1 MERHTTLAETA
12 HCGPL
17 GWLYRTLLLF
27 VYCLERRTT
36 RKARDAFYLSIK
48 EQSSTEKRSESDQ
61 KETIPELM
69 NIFGDSE
76 EEDNNPFS
84 GTNHLYASGIAA
96 VADGEDDFIPKDI
109 VVEEQEEDVS
119 EEDKNGEVNGTVDKE
134 GEESHDESF
143 GASTLGTNAQYEP
156 YVALS
161 MSMANG
167 NANGVLQKDSA
178 VISIPEAGD
187 YKDPWGKHAIGYV
200 IKCQEK
206 EIIRRYSEFDTLRQA
221 LVRLLPT
228 IVIPPIPS
236 KHPLIKYFLSPLSVE
251 NDSKI
256 IEKRKRMLAS
266 FLNNCYAISE
276 IRNHVVFSKFLDPE
290 YSWKNVLNSPP
301 IVILPMNNLL
311 APPLNPTKP
320 SPLHSLL
327 PVQTALS
334 RLDPK
339 AHNGSS
345 LELETKFVQLEG
357 RLAKYRHSLQP
368 LHRMLRQHRLH
379 FRSLSAL
386 FSELGAYYNAFSLEG
401 NVITSKSSAAQIRS
415 LSNGIEKIGH
425 GFDVKYVSSEILVEK
440 LLTILEEPSGE
451 ILQFLEDSQRV
462 FLFRKLKKL
471 QYQII
476 ENTLAKREARIR
488 TLKETQHQL
497 KRLEEALIEN
507 ARESPTIAEAVR
519 HLESSDHNE
528 TADDITSPDAE
539 PEPQPLRPIQSS
551 HTKPTKQS
559 RRGKSRK
566 SGRSSELEP
575 HLLTEEER
583 QEEIQKLYKEVEKLN
598 DCFALIK
605 RDMDEVN
612 QSSMQSLT
620 ALVDYIDQR
629 WSLMLKDFAKAMV
642 CWLKECLSAWRN
654 AKIVVDS
661 IDA

>member
-1 MERHTTLAETA
+1 
-12 HCGPL
+12 
-17 GWLYRTLLLF
+17 
-27 VYCLERRTT
+27 
-36 RKARDAFYLSIK
+36 
-48 EQSSTEKRSESDQ
+48 
-61 KETIPELM
+61 M

-84 GTNHLYASGIAA
+84 GTSHLYASGIAA
-96 VADGEDDFIPKDI
+96 VADGEDDFIPKDMFVKEQLEEASEEE
-109 VVEEQEEDVS
+109 VVEGSDSAVY
-119 EEDKNGEVNGTVDKE
+119 KK
-134 GEESHDESF
+134 GEETLEEPL
-143 GASTLGTNAQYEP
+143 GASSLGTNAHFEP
-156 YVALS
+156 YVSLS
-161 MSMANG
+161 MSMANTS
-167 NANGVLQKDSA
+167 NVVSDKENDVVK
-178 VISIPEAGD
+178 IPEAGD

-200 IKCQEK
+200 IKYQGK

-276 IRNHVVFSKFLDPE
+276 IRSHVVFVKFLDPE

-327 PVQTALS
+327 PAQTSLS

-339 AHNGSS
+339 AHNGSTI
-345 LELETKFVQLEG
+345 ELETKFAHLEG
-357 RLAKYRHSLQP
+357 LLARYKHSIQP
-368 LHRMLRQHRLH
+368 VHRILRQHRLH
-379 FRSLSAL
+379 FRSLSSL
-386 FSELGAYYNAFSLEG
+386 FAELGAYYNAFSLEG
-401 NVITSKSSAAQIRS
+401 NVITSKSSAAQIKS

-425 GFDVKYVSSEILVEK
+425 SFDVKYVSSEILVEK
-440 LLTILEEPSGE
+440 LLTALEEPSCE

-462 FLFRKLKKL
+462 ILFRKLKKL

-476 ENTLAKREARIR
+476 ESTLAKREARIKS
-488 TLKETQHQL
+488 LKETQHQV
-497 KRLEEALIEN
+497 KRLEEALIQN
-507 ARESPTIAEAVR
+507 ARESPTIAEAVK
-519 HLESSDHNE
+519 HLESRGFSEGEEAGSVRTE
-528 TADDITSPDAE
+528 TSEQQTPETVGFSPSHF
-539 PEPQPLRPIQSS
+539 PKTGKRP
-551 HTKPTKQS
+551 K
-559 RRGKSRK
+559 RK
-566 SGRSSELEP
+566 RSARFSEIEP

-583 QEEIQKLYKEVEKLN
+583 QEEIQRLYKEVEKLN

-612 QSSMQSLT
+612 QSSLHSLLQ
-620 ALVDYIDQR
+620 LVEHIDQKWR
-629 WSLMLKDFAKAMV
+629 LMLKDYTKSMI
-642 CWLKECLSAWRN
+642 CWLKECLNAWRN
-654 AKIVVDS
+654 AKLIVDG
-661 IDA
+661 IEA

>member
-1 MERHTTLAETA
+1 
-12 HCGPL
+12 
-17 GWLYRTLLLF
+17 
-27 VYCLERRTT
+27 
-36 RKARDAFYLSIK
+36 
-48 EQSSTEKRSESDQ
+48 
-61 KETIPELM
+61 M

-96 VADGEDDFIPKDI
+96 VADGEDDFIPKGI
-109 VVEEQEEDVS
+109 FVEEEEEKVS
-119 EEDKNGEVNGTVDKE
+119 EADSSRDKSDMSHREDDEAHE
-134 GEESHDESF
+134 ESF
-143 GASTLGTNAQYEP
+143 GASSSSANAPFEP
-156 YVALS
+156 YVSLS

-167 NANGVLQKDSA
+167 NASAVLSEDDA

-200 IKCQEK
+200 IKYQGR

-228 IVIPPIPS
+228 IVVPPIPS

-276 IRNHVVFSKFLDPE
+276 IRDHIVFVKFLNPE

-320 SPLHSLL
+320 SPLHLLL
-327 PVQTALS
+327 PAQTALS

-345 LELETKFVQLEG
+345 IEQETKFAHLEG
-357 RLAKYRHSLQP
+357 YLAKYKHSLQP
-368 LHRMLRQHRLH
+368 LHRILRQHRLH

-401 NVITSKSSAAQIRS
+401 NVITSKLSADQIRP

-425 GFDVKYVSSEILVEK
+425 GFDVNYVSSEILVEK
-440 LLTILEEPSGE
+440 LLTVLEEPASE
-451 ILQFLEDSQRV
+451 ILQFLEESQRV
-462 FLFRKLKKL
+462 LLFRKLKKL

-476 ENTLAKREARIR
+476 ENTLAKREARIKS
-488 TLKETQHQL
+488 LKETQHQL
-497 KRLEEALIEN
+497 QRLEEALLQN
-507 ARESPTIAEAVR
+507 ARESPTIAKAVKHR
-519 HLESSDHNE
+519 ESSNPSE
-528 TADDITSPDAE
+528 RQIANAE
-539 PEPQPLRPIQSS
+539 SEQQNLDPTQSS
-551 HTKPTKQS
+551 HTQRPKQRKRDKA
-559 RRGKSRK
+559 RRSA
-566 SGRSSELEP
+566 RSSDVEP

-583 QEEIQKLYKEVEKLN
+583 QEEIQRLYKEVEKLN

-605 RDMDEVN
+605 KDMDEVN
-612 QSSMQSLT
+612 QSSLRSLS
-620 ALVDYIDQR
+620 ALVDYIDKK
-629 WSLMLKDFAKAMV
+629 WALMLKDFAKAMV
-642 CWLKECLSAWRN
+642 RWLTECLNAWQN
-654 AKIVVDS
+654 AKQVVS
-661 IDA
+661 NIEP